1 MMPGSTS
8 ASLRDISVPKTR
20 TDMDLIMDILKK
32 DFADHQIIIA
42 SIFEYN
48 FDKVNYI
55 EIRERLIEA
64 NM

>member
-1 MMPGSTS
+1 
-8 ASLRDISVPKTR
+8 
-20 TDMDLIMDILKK
+20 MDILKK